1 MLCQVH
7 PKHLAEI
14 TKLEK
19 ISVQREKNEQD
30 KKLKSLVGEQRSPD
44 TELSKGRSFFFFFF
58 CQVGI
63 KKPDINLSNFTEQ
76 HNNDLGASPELNKSC
91 RKLSVI
97 SNVFWIKLAL
107 YFWVPILETLKG
119 VQ

>member
-30 KKLKSLVGEQRSPD
+30 KKLKSLVGEQWSPD
-44 TELSKGRSFFFFFF
+44 TALSKGGSLFFFFF
-58 CQVGI
+58 
-63 KKPDINLSNFTEQ
+63 LS
-76 HNNDLGASPELNKSC
+76 G
-91 RKLSVI
+91 
-97 SNVFWIKLAL
+97 W
-107 YFWVPILETLKG
+107 Y
-119 VQ
+119 

>member
-44 TELSKGRSFFFFFF
+44 TVLSKGGSLFIYFF
-58 CQVGI
+58 VR
-63 KKPDINLSNFTEQ
+63 LV
-76 HNNDLGASPELNKSC
+76 LKSQ
-91 RKLSVI
+91 
-97 SNVFWIKLAL
+97 
-107 YFWVPILETLKG
+107 T
-119 VQ
+119 